1 VLVKASAV
9 ITEVTI
15 VGHDESGGWLDEV
28 DLLGFAEV

>member
-1 VLVKASAV
+1 VKAREV

-15 VGHDESGGWLDEV
+15 VGHDEFGGWIDEV